1 MRKSRYPLSLFLALA
16 TAIASAGHATEDPP
30 ASVEANISGNVKIA
44 AAAAKRDAKVVKA
57 VVEEGAG
64 KVGVEA
70 KTVAHQVAN
79 ATKIGVHEVSVA
91 AKEVAVKTKAAEKSN
106 PVEAEK
112 KPAQ

>member
-1 MRKSRYPLSLFLALA
+1 MPKNRYHLSLFLALA
-16 TAIASAGHATEDPP
+16 TAMASAAYATEDPP
-30 ASVEANISGNVKIA
+30 TSVEANISGNVKIA
-44 AAAAKRDAKVVKA
+44 AAAAKRDAKVVQAA
-57 VVEEGAG
+57 VKEGAG

-91 AKEVAVKTKAAEKSN
+91 AKEAAAKTKAAEKSN